1 MNKLARVLGLEINV
15 GLETNSAIGDSKF
28 MHKVPCHIFPSKP
41 EKKNPMN
48 WKQQQG
54 ASNCHLFQQSVL
66 YLPISLSPSSS
77 LISYF
82 IHFSFFQQE
91 LGKEREACTMLQGE
105 PKSKTYPLGVSL
117 PSQFVNF
124 TISEGG
130 GTHLHSARENQY
142 KQNRL
147 KTPQDTGEKYTLS
160 LLGYCS
166 IQCTFNYVL
175 LIVSLSFDAAFAYL
189 PANTT
194 SSPKSLLRGNTK
206 LLMTAYYKTWFMNPT
221 YFSFSWDISLF
232 QRIQEFTWDQGITLS
247 FLWVMA
253 VSRAI
258 SLSGSLVIS
267 SIEDRIASPE

>member
-1 MNKLARVLGLEINV
+1 
-15 GLETNSAIGDSKF
+15 
-28 MHKVPCHIFPSKP
+28 
-41 EKKNPMN
+41 
-48 WKQQQG
+48 
-54 ASNCHLFQQSVL
+54 
-66 YLPISLSPSSS
+66 
-77 LISYF
+77 
-82 IHFSFFQQE
+82 
-91 LGKEREACTMLQGE
+91 MLQGE

-175 LIVSLSFDAAFAYL
+175 LFVSLSFDAAFAYL

-206 LLMTAYYKTWFMNPT
+206 LLMTAYYKT
-221 YFSFSWDISLF
+221 
-232 QRIQEFTWDQGITLS
+232 
-247 FLWVMA
+247 
-253 VSRAI
+253 
-258 SLSGSLVIS
+258 
-267 SIEDRIASPE
+267 